1 LSDCFDAELTIDV
14 SNKAPIEIAF
24 SSTKIVYDPAK
35 GLVNGMVPLTP
46 VDGKITLR
54 LVVDRMSYELFA
66 ADGVAELT
74 QGFVPTDEALSEA
87 SFHRNTLRVRAQESG
102 KTVTVDSANIWLLD
116 SVWK

>member
-1 LSDCFDAELTIDV
+1 
-14 SNKAPIEIAF
+14 
-24 SSTKIVYDPAK
+24 
-35 GLVNGMVPLTP
+35 LVNGILPLVP
-46 VDGKITLR
+46 VDGKIKLR

-87 SFHRNTLRVRAQESG
+87 SFHRNTLTVRAQESG